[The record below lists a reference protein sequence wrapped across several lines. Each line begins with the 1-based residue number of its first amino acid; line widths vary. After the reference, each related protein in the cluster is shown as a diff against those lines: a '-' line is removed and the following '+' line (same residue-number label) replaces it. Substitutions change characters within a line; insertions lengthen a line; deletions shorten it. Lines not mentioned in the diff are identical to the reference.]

1 VVEDSPG
8 GSEEVSEDGPGFAV
22 TREAPGSATLRLCR
36 APANVLDIATLERL
50 AGVLARLSAEPPLA
64 LVITGE
70 PHFCAGVAI
79 EDHVPERIGAM
90 LEAFHGLLRAI
101 LAFPAPTIARIAGA
115 CLGGGAEIALAC
127 DLVFAAEDARI
138 GFPEIGL
145 ACFPPAAAVLLP
157 GAIGQSAAADWV
169 LSGTIASG
177 REAER
182 RGFAGRVFPRER
194 LEEGVA
200 QFAAELAGRSRP
212 AVTAAL
218 AVLRAPRRA
227 LFDRSIGAAE
237 EAYARLSGS
246 PELAEAI
253 ARFRDRKRPAA
264 PGGPGPGG

>member
-1 VVEDSPG
+1 
-8 GSEEVSEDGPGFAV
+8 VSE
-22 TREAPGSATLRLCR
+22 GSAFSLTVEEAAAKLCLRR
-36 APANVLDIATLERL
+36 APANVLDIATLRRL
-50 AGVLARLSAEPPLA
+50 TGELARLSAGPPRS

-90 LEAFHGLLRAI
+90 LEASHGFLRAI
-101 LAFPAPTIARIAGA
+101 LAFPAPTIAQIAGA

-145 ACFPPAAAVLLP
+145 ACFPPAAAILLP
-157 GAIGQSAAADWV
+157 GAIGQSAAADWM
-169 LSGTIASG
+169 LSGAIVSG

-182 RGFAGRVFPRER
+182 KGFAGRVFPRER

-237 EAYARLSGS
+237 EAYARLADS
-246 PELAEAI
+246 PELAEAV
-253 ARFRDRKRPAA
+253 ARFRDRKRAAVA
-264 PGGPGPGG
+264 PGG

>member
-1 VVEDSPG
+1 
-8 GSEEVSEDGPGFAV
+8 VSEDGPGFVV
-22 TREAPGSATLRLCR
+22 TREAPGGATLRLCR

-50 AGVLARLSAEPPLA
+50 AGELARLSADPPLS

-90 LEAFHGLLRAI
+90 LDAFHGFLRAI
-101 LAFPAPTIARIAGA
+101 LAFPAPTIARIVGA

>member
-1 VVEDSPG
+1 M
-8 GSEEVSEDGPGFAV
+8 SEDGPGFSV
-22 TREAPGSATLRLCR
+22 TVETARARLRLCR

-50 AGVLARLSAEPPLA
+50 AGELARLSENPPLS
-64 LVITGE
+64 LVISGE

-79 EDHVPERIGAM
+79 EDHVPGRIGAM
-90 LEAFHGLLRAI
+90 LGALHGFLRAL
-101 LAFPAPTIARIAGA
+101 LAFPAPTIAQISGA

-157 GAIGQSAAADWV
+157 AAIGQSAAADWV
-169 LSGTIASG
+169 VSGAIVSG

-182 RGFAGRVFPRER
+182 KGFAGRVFPLER

-200 QFAAELAGRSRP
+200 QFASELAGRSRP
-212 AVTAAL
+212 AVSAAL

-237 EAYARLSGS
+237 EAYARLAGS
-246 PELAEAI
+246 PELAEAV
-253 ARFRDRKRPAA
+253 ARFRHRKGPAA
-264 PGGPGPGG
+264 GG

>member
-1 VVEDSPG
+1 VAQDAEG
-8 GSEEVSEDGPGFAV
+8 GSPEVNAGPGFSLTV
-22 TREAPGSATLRLCR
+22 EAAAAKLCLRR

-50 AGVLARLSAEPPLA
+50 AGELAGLSADPPRV

-79 EDHVPERIGAM
+79 EDHVPGKIGAM
-90 LEAFHGLLRAI
+90 LAAFHGFLRAI
-101 LAFPAPTIARIAGA
+101 LGFPAPTIAQIAGA
-115 CLGGGAEIALAC
+115 CLGGGAEIVLAC

-145 ACFPPAAAVLLP
+145 ACFPPAAAILLP
-157 GAIGQSAAADWV
+157 DAIGRSAAADWMF
-169 LSGTIASG
+169 SGAIVSG

-182 RGFAGRVFPRER
+182 KGFAGRVFPRER

-212 AVTAAL
+212 AVAAAL
-218 AVLRAPRRA
+218 AVSRAPRRA

-237 EAYARLSGS
+237 EAYARLAAS
-246 PELAEAI
+246 PELAEAV
-253 ARFRDRKRPAA
+253 ARFRDRKRPALE
-264 PGGPGPGG
+264 PGG

>member
-1 VVEDSPG
+1 
-8 GSEEVSEDGPGFAV
+8 VSEDGPGFVV
-22 TREAPGSATLRLCR
+22 TMEAPRGATLRLCR
-36 APANVLDIATLERL
+36 APANVLDIATLQRL
-50 AGVLARLSAEPPLA
+50 AGELARLSTDPPLS

-90 LEAFHGLLRAI
+90 LDAFHGFLRAI

-157 GAIGQSAAADWV
+157 GAIGRSAAADWV
-169 LSGTIASG
+169 LSGTIVSG

-182 RGFAGRVFPRER
+182 KGFAGRVFPRER
-194 LEEGVA
+194 LEEGVT

-212 AVTAAL
+212 AVSAAL

-237 EAYARLSGS
+237 EAYARLSRS
-246 PELAEAI
+246 PELAEAV

-264 PGGPGPGG
+264 PGGQGPDG